1 LRVDHVDGE
10 KRGGGK
16 DGDEMKKIM
25 KIIKSIFYKIIMKL
39 Y

>member
-16 DGDEMKKIM
+16 DGDEMKKIV
-25 KIIKSIFYKIIMKL
+25 KIIE
-39 Y
+39 